1 MSSGN
6 LLSGSPLFQQTFLE
20 CLMHARPGHEQG
32 RHGPWLGG
40 APTLVGQAGLEQKVP
55 TVMNASKTYRV
66 LWEGNRGTQVS
77 VREESGKA
85 PRGRSG

>member
-1 MSSGN
+1 MPDLVMNKAGMV
-6 LLSGSPLFQQTFLE
+6 LGLGEQT
-20 CLMHARPGHEQG
+20 
-32 RHGPWLGG
+32 
-40 APTLVGQAGLEQKVP
+40 TLVGQAGLEQKIP

-85 PRGRSG
+85 PRGSDAQVETESARPREEHYE

>member
-1 MSSGN
+1 M
-6 LLSGSPLFQQTFLE
+6 
-20 CLMHARPGHEQG
+20 A
-32 RHGPWLGG
+32 LGLVEP
-40 APTLVGQAGLEQKVP
+40 PTLVGQAGLEQKVP

-85 PRGRSG
+85 PRGGDAQVETESARPREEHCE